1 MLYETIS
8 NDMKEA
14 MKAHDKDSL
23 NTIRLL
29 KSAIDMYLV
38 NNKMERNSCSDEIV
52 IDIVSKQ
59 VKTHKESIEE
69 FKCCTAVYWKP
80 EKRIEEFKKGNRQ
93 DLVDKLLKEI
103 DLLSKYLPKQLTEEE
118 INSEIDKVFD
128 KVKPTS
134 MKDMGLIMKELTPI
148 FKGKADMKTVNEI
161 VRSKLN

>member
-14 MKAHDKDSL
+14 MKAHDKETL

-29 KSAIDMYLV
+29 KSAIDLYLV
-38 NNKMERNSCSDEIV
+38 NNKMERNTCSDEIV

-69 FKCCTAVYWKP
+69 FK
-80 EKRIEEFKKGNRQ
+80 KGNRQ
-93 DLVDKLLKEI
+93 DLVDNLLREI
-103 DLLSKYLPKQLTEEE
+103 NLLSKYLPKQLTEEE
-118 INSEIDKVFD
+118 ITAEIDKVFD
-128 KVKPTS
+128 KIKPTS

-148 FKGKADMKTVNEI
+148 FRGKAEMF
-161 VRSKLN
+161 

>member
-69 FKCCTAVYWKP
+69 FK
-80 EKRIEEFKKGNRQ
+80 KGNRH

-118 INSEIDKVFD
+118 INFEIDKVFD

>member
-38 NNKMERNSCSDEIV
+38 NNKLDRNTCSDEIV
-52 IDIVSKQ
+52 VDVVSKQ
-59 VKTHKESIEE
+59 VKTHKES
-69 FKCCTAVYWKP
+69 
-80 EKRIEEFKKGNRQ
+80 IEEFKKGNRQ

-148 FKGKADMKTVNEI
+148 FKGKADMKIVNEI

>member
-69 FKCCTAVYWKP
+69 FK
-80 EKRIEEFKKGNRQ
+80 KGNRQ

-103 DLLSKYLPKQLTEEE
+103 DLLSKYLPKQLIEEE

>member
-38 NNKMERNSCSDEIV
+38 NNKLDRNTCSDEIV
-52 IDIVSKQ
+52 VDVVSKQ
-59 VKTHKESIEE
+59 VKTHKES
-69 FKCCTAVYWKP
+69 
-80 EKRIEEFKKGNRQ
+80 IEEFKKGNRQ

-103 DLLSKYLPKQLTEEE
+103 ELLSKYLPKQLTEEE
-118 INSEIDKVFD
+118 INTEIDIVFD

-134 MKDMGLIMKELTPI
+134 VKDMGLIMKELTPI

-161 VRSKLN
+161 VRSKLNN